1 MFLLLWLA
9 IGLAFG
15 GVESP
20 AAAHNASGY
29 DSVMML
35 DAHADHANMTG
46 TGIVPAMT
54 VAHVMGWFIII
65 AASDL
70 PAKGQVILVCH
81 WAAIPRIQP

>member
-1 MFLLLWLA
+1 
-9 IGLAFG
+9 
-15 GVESP
+15 
-20 AAAHNASGY
+20 
-29 DSVMML
+29 ML
-35 DAHADHANMTG
+35 TLIMQTGTG